1 MKYCINWKRWLI
13 NGLLIFTIFVVVTAW
28 QERNL
33 VPVQTPA
40 PSFQLPLLSG
50 STVTLE
56 DLRGRRVLLFF
67 FAPWCKVCD
76 ISISN
81 LNWVRRV
88 LNEESVSIFAVALSY
103 KGLHSVEAFLERNT
117 LDVPVLLGSSEL
129 LNTYHIHAFPTVYVL
144 NESGNIDSSTVGY
157 STTLGLWWR
166 TL

>member
-1 MKYCINWKRWLI
+1 MTFGNWKRWLI

-40 PSFQLPLLSG
+40 PSFRLPLLSG
-50 STVTLE
+50 STVALE

-76 ISISN
+76 LSISN
-81 LNWVRRV
+81 LNWVRK
-88 LNEESVSIFAVALSY
+88 LWDEESVSIFAVALSY
-103 KGLHSVEAFLERNT
+103 KELQSVEVFLERNA
-117 LDVPVLLGSSEL
+117 LNVPVLLGTREL
-129 LNTYHIHAFPTVYVL
+129 LNSYRISAFPTVYVL
-144 NESGNIDSSTVGY
+144 NEFGNIDGSTVGY
-157 STTLGLWWR
+157 SSTFGLWWR

>member
-1 MKYCINWKRWLI
+1 MMYFENWKRWLI
-13 NGLLIFTIFVVVTAW
+13 NGLLIFTIFVGVTAW

-40 PSFQLPLLSG
+40 PSFRLPLLSG
-50 STVTLE
+50 STVALE

-81 LNWVRRV
+81 LNWVRR
-88 LNEESVSIFAVALSY
+88 LLSEESGSIFAVALSY
-103 KGLHSVEAFLERNT
+103 NGLQSIEAFLERNA
-117 LDVPVLLGSSEL
+117 LDVPVLLGNSEI
-129 LNTYHIHAFPTVYVL
+129 LNSYRINAFPTVYVL

-157 STTLGLWWR
+157 TTTLGLWWR